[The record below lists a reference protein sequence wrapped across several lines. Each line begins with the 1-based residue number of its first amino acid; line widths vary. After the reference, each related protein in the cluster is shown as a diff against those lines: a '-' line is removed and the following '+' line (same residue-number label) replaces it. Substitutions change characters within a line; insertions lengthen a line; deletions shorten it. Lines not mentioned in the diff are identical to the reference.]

1 MTNTTGVS
9 QFCQQFTDHVHGPAW
24 SRDLTTLAA
33 PVTTSDICKSSL
45 DKTRRLKN
53 LVELSR

>member
-9 QFCQQFTDHVHGPAW
+9 QFTDYVHGPAW

-33 PVTTSDICKSSL
+33 PVTTSDTDNSCL
-45 DKTRRLKN
+45 
-53 LVELSR
+53 